1 MKTRLLLTILSVSFA
16 FASCG
21 NDNGTALTVI
31 SYNIRQGV
39 ADDGENSWIYRRPA
53 TRAMIEDCKPD
64 IFGVQE
70 AYPEQLLYIS
80 GNCMEYSC
88 IGVGREDGAK
98 EGEHMSI
105 FYNRNSINLENWGT
119 FWLSETP
126 EKPSFG
132 WDAACRRTATWALME
147 HMPSGRKFY
156 YVNTHLDHVG
166 LTAQRE
172 GLKLIVEKIG
182 KINQEQYPMILT
194 GDFNVTPDNPV
205 LDDLNKIMKSARLHA
220 EKTDT
225 LASFNG
231 WQKPISTAALGDNLK
246 ADGYESLT
254 IDYIYYS
261 GFTSCTEFET
271 IRKEYEGVPF
281 ISDHYPV
288 RATLKF

>member
-1 MKTRLLLTILSVSFA
+1 MKTRLLLTIFAVSFA

-21 NDNGTALTVI
+21 NDNGSSLTVI

-53 TRAMIEDCKPD
+53 TKAMIEDCKPD

-70 AYPEQLLYIS
+70 AYPEQLMYIS
-80 GNCMEYSC
+80 ENCREYSC
-88 IGVGREDGAK
+88 IGVGREDGDK

-105 FYNRNSINLENWGT
+105 FYDRNTISLEDWGT

-126 EKPSFG
+126 DKPSIG
-132 WDAACRRTATWALME
+132 WDAACPRTATWALLE
-147 HMPSGRKFY
+147 HLPSGRKFY

-172 GLKLIVEKIG
+172 GLKLITERIRDINPEK
-182 KINQEQYPMILT
+182 YPMVLT
-194 GDFNVTPDNPV
+194 GDFNVTPDNPALTD
-205 LDDLNKIMKSARLHA
+205 LDMIMKSARREA
-220 EKTDT
+220 ARTDT

-231 WQKPISTAALGDNLK
+231 WQKPISGAALGDNLK
-246 ADGYESLT
+246 KDGYENLT

-261 GFTSCTEFET
+261 GFSGCPEFET
-271 IRKEYEGVPF
+271 VRKQYSGIPF

-288 RATLKF
+288 CATLRF